1 MLNWISPALL
11 GWIALNAWAAPPP
24 VRVIQ
29 VYPKADEGSAS
40 GNSRSHVN
48 VVPAP
53 PPAAPTQAPVPTSG
67 APAVGDNPD
76 AVEQVARERQNYEQ
90 AHAGFN
96 SLNPLSSEFQ
106 APNPGQ
112 VPAELMQSPELKQR
126 MEQLQALLGNPAV
139 QGYLKI
145 ASDKE
150 VQDGAMGVLHSPDL
164 KKLGL
169 YQLGFLVV
177 FMFARSMWM
186 GRATSLIK
194 RVWVSFSSGIIYLG
208 CASVGLPLLVL
219 GSNYM
224 KILQGVWRVVQKQ
237 L

>member
-1 MLNWISPALL
+1 MLNWISPSLL

-29 VYPKADEGSAS
+29 IYPKTDQATAS

-53 PPAAPTQAPVPTSG
+53 PAPPAQTPTSVAQAPAA
-67 APAVGDNPD
+67 AVDNQD
-76 AVEQVARERQNYEQ
+76 AVEQVVRERQSYEQ

-96 SLNPLSSEFQ
+96 NLNPLSSDFQ
-106 APNPGQ
+106 APGSGQ
-112 VPAELMQSPELKQR
+112 VPPELKQK

-150 VQDGAMGVLHSPDL
+150 VQDGAMGVLQSPDL

-177 FMFARSMWM
+177 FLFARSMWM

-194 RVWVSFSSGIIYLG
+194 RVWVSFSSGIIYFG

-224 KILQGVWRVVQKQ
+224 KILQGIWRVVQKQ